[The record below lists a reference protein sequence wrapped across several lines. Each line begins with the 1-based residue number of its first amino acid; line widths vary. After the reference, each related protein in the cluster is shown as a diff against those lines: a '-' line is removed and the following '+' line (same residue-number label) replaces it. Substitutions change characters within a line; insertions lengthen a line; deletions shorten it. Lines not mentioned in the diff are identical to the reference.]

1 MKELQIHPVDSRP
14 LVSNEKIVIQQPVI
28 GRIPADSR
36 EKNHALA
43 FITISEDGVP
53 FPVVMFCCRLQKYIL
68 QWLGK
73 QVEEYICFPARL
85 NQAFPISAGQM
96 VRIFLVDGYGF
107 FQLAD
112 RFVKLSLAQKLL
124 PGSEMLT
131 YRCWINV

>member
-1 MKELQIHPVDSRP
+1 MTINPRS
-14 LVSNEKIVIQQPVI
+14 LVPNKHFIIQEPMI
-28 GRIPADSR
+28 GRIPMDPSQ
-36 EKNHALA
+36 KNHALA

-73 QVEEYICFPARL
+73 EVEEKTSLPMHL
-85 NQAFPISAGQM
+85 DQAFPICAGQLA
-96 VRIFLVDGYGF
+96 RIFLVNGYSF
-107 FQLAD
+107 LQLAD